1 MEEFICQK
9 KIYKASIT
17 VFECGNNNI
26 LIELLLKTLKAEDFI
41 SKRKKNKEVK
51 KIQRFDQIQ
60 LVTILI
66 KKLTL
71 QQTLN

>member
-17 VFECGNNNI
+17 VFECGNNI

-71 QQTLN
+71 RQTLN